1 MMMKNYLKKKND
13 DAELFKILRTLDLI
27 KNIQLIWKY
36 ESSHYIKK
44 YRWNKNIVPWKNKE
58 KWIDK

>member
-13 DAELFKILRTLDLI
+13 DAELFKILKTLDLI

-36 ESSHYIKK
+36 ESSHHIKK